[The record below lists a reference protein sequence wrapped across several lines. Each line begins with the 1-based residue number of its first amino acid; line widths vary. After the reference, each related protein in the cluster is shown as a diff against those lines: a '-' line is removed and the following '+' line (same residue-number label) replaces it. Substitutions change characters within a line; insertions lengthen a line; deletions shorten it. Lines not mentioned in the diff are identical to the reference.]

1 MYELMCVLLINC
13 VVAAVW
19 IGVRKIKSDKLLRE
33 VLDAVMEENELLV
46 KQNKMLRDVFKKYGL
61 EISD

>member
-1 MYELMCVLLINC
+1 MYELMCVLMFVYI
-13 VVAAVW
+13 VSAVW
-19 IGVRKIKSDKLLRE
+19 IGIRKMKSDVLLRE
-33 VLDAVMEENELLV
+33 LLDAVMEENELIA